1 VVQSCSECRRRKIK
15 CDKKFPCGPC
25 ILREDQEK
33 CHEVGMAE
41 KHIVASTTHHAT
53 TAELATVAHRLDA
66 LEAALIKNR
75 CILPADIDNYVR
87 STISM
92 YPTEEPAR
100 RKDTTAV
107 AGPSTAPG
115 IDGGHNIP
123 PKMDDDTED
132 AALTIEHLTFGR
144 SRVVGGHS
152 MPYFGAS
159 HPSSIA
165 RREPNN
171 DYHLAR
177 TSHSSPI
184 GHASALHQHSN
195 VRGGSG
201 SPSRPQQPAR
211 KSSLNVQSKSVK
223 AEPTNLPP
231 KRFADTLSHEERMTR
246 MDALLDIME
255 PTDLVDMFWKKTDVA
270 MRYLMMIF
278 PDAEKGKF
286 LVNAVSTFSC
296 LCLPSKLVNLKLV
309 RKGLMIV
316 CGESRLVTSMYPR
329 PIIPSAV

>member
-1 VVQSCSECRRRKIK
+1 MFRLRSILLHQRKSSTLISELTSR
-15 CDKKFPCGPC
+15 
-25 ILREDQEK
+25 
-33 CHEVGMAE
+33 
-41 KHIVASTTHHAT
+41 THHAT

-87 STISM
+87 SAVSM
-92 YPTEEPAR
+92 YPSEEPNTR
-100 RKDTTAV
+100 RKETTTAAPI
-107 AGPSTAPG
+107 AGPSGSAPEMG
-115 IDGGHNIP
+115 DGHNISS
-123 PKMDDDTED
+123 KMDDDTED

-159 HPSSIA
+159 HQSSIG

-177 TSHSSPI
+177 TSHSSPL

-195 VRGGSG
+195 IRGGSG
-201 SPSRPQQPAR
+201 SPGRPGQPAR
-211 KSSLNVQSKSVK
+211 KSSLNVQLKTVK

-231 KRFADTLSHEERMTR
+231 KRFADTLSHEERMAR
-246 MDALLDIME
+246 MDALLDIIE
-255 PTDLVDMFWKKTDVA
+255 PTDLIDMFWKKTDVA

-286 LVNAVSTFSC
+286 LVNAVS
-296 LCLPSKLVNLKLV
+296 K
-309 RKGLMIV
+309 
-316 CGESRLVTSMYPR
+316 
-329 PIIPSAV
+329 

>member
-1 VVQSCSECRRRKIK
+1 
-15 CDKKFPCGPC
+15 
-25 ILREDQEK
+25 
-33 CHEVGMAE
+33 
-41 KHIVASTTHHAT
+41 
-53 TAELATVAHRLDA
+53 
-66 LEAALIKNR
+66 
-75 CILPADIDNYVR
+75 
-87 STISM
+87 M
-92 YPTEEPAR
+92 YPTEEPGTR
-100 RKDTTAV
+100 RKETTTATAPV
-107 AGPSTAPG
+107 AGPSGSA
-115 IDGGHNIP
+115 

-159 HPSSIA
+159 HPSSIG

-184 GHASALHQHSN
+184 GNASVLHQHSN

-201 SPSRPQQPAR
+201 SPGRPGLNQPAR
-211 KSSLNVQSKSVK
+211 KSSLNVQLKSVK
-223 AEPTNLPP
+223 AEPTNTNLPP
-231 KRFADTLSHEERMTR
+231 KRFADTLSHEEKMAR

-255 PTDLVDMFWKKTDVA
+255 PTDLIDMFWKKTDVA

-286 LVNAVSTFSC
+286 LVNAVSDLLSYVYK
-296 LCLPSKLVNLKLV
+296 S
-309 RKGLMIV
+309 
-316 CGESRLVTSMYPR
+316 
-329 PIIPSAV
+329 